1 MSSYPVNGTGLG
13 LRRGMFAQLR
23 EHESRVSESIDFL
36 EVAPENWIN
45 VGGRYGRRFRQY
57 AEQFPLVCH
66 GLSLSIGSPDPL
78 DMELLHQIRKFLDEF
93 SVKCYSDHLSA
104 CSEHGHLYN
113 LMPIPF
119 TEDAVRHVASR
130 IRQVQ
135 DILDRRIA
143 IEHVSYYAAPGQ
155 QLSESEFVNA
165 VLAESDCNLILD
177 VNNAYVNGIN
187 FSYDPKDF
195 IDSMP
200 IERVSYVHIAGHYVE
215 AEDLRID
222 THATKVIEQV
232 WDLLDYT
239 YSKHGVMP
247 TLLERDFNFPPLPK
261 LLAEIDRIGEMQR
274 ACENE
279 VDPIVAA

>member
-1 MSSYPVNGTGLG
+1 
-13 LRRGMFAQLR
+13 MFAQLR
-23 EHESRVSESIDFL
+23 EHESRVSETVDFF

-45 VGGRYGRRFRQY
+45 VGGRYGRRFRHY
-57 AEQFPLVCH
+57 AEHFPLVCH

-78 DMELLHQIRKFLDEF
+78 DLELVHQVRKFLDQF
-93 SVKCYSDHLSA
+93 NVKCYSDHLSA
-104 CSEHGHLYN
+104 CSEKGHLYN

-130 IRQVQ
+130 IRKVQ

-155 QLSESEFVNA
+155 ELSESQFVNA
-165 VLAESDCNLILD
+165 VLTESDCNLLLD
-177 VNNAYVNGIN
+177 VNNAYVNSIN
-187 FSYDPKDF
+187 FSYDPKEF
-195 IDSMP
+195 IDSLPMD
-200 IERVSYVHIAGHYVE
+200 RVSYIHIAGHYEE

-222 THATKVIEQV
+222 THAASVIEPV

-239 YSKHGVMP
+239 YSKHGVIP

-261 LLAEIDRIGEMQR
+261 LLAEVDRIGEMQR
-274 ACENE
+274 AHDDKNE
-279 VDPIVAA
+279 AVVVA